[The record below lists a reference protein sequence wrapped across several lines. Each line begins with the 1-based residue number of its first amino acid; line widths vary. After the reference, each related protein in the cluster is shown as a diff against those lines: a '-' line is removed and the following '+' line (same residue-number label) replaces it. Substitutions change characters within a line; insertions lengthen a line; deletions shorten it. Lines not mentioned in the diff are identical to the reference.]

1 MLICYRIGNMNIFGY
16 VKNILNCSVTR
27 APKLQTVLSF
37 MAQYK
42 SAFPADVDALKNK
55 KEREW

>member
-1 MLICYRIGNMNIFGY
+1 MNILGY
-16 VKNILNCSVTR
+16 VKNILNCLVTR